1 MPLLFE
7 LLKNVLSEKLKKA
20 VERRPAAEDL
30 DKKSELTNKL
40 YNDLSAKI
48 DDVDASLQKETKRTR
63 GDLEKIL
70 KDLKS
75 TQSKCDDISVKE
87 IKVLRERSRKY

>member
-1 MPLLFE
+1 M
-7 LLKNVLSEKLKKA
+7 KKA
-20 VERRPAAEDL
+20 VDRRPAAEDL

-48 DDVDASLQKETKRTR
+48 DDVDGSLQKETKRTR

-87 IKVLRERSRKY
+87 MKASPSSLCGS